1 MRLSGPVCPECGAM
15 PHRIQCSQVLAEAE
29 ALRDKAPSPPSTV
42 TLRFCER
49 CGQTDRV
56 TQLRDRHKPPYH
68 YDGPRA
74 KGGLCLGPVRRV
86 TYSNPEVQ
94 P

>member
-1 MRLSGPVCPECGAM
+1 
-15 PHRIQCSQVLAEAE
+15 
-29 ALRDKAPSPPSTV
+29 V